1 MTARLVTAAVFAV
14 ILAAP
19 LRAQSDTA
27 STPSNAIRPGMSEA
41 DVRARWGE
49 PLTVRRA
56 NEWTYMFYASG
67 VEHIHRFHDV
77 VFLQNGQVVDAVI
90 RAPGRSYLGQS
101 SSPPSRMPENTA
113 PQPARTSP

>member
-1 MTARLVTAAVFAV
+1 MIARLVTAAAFAV
-14 ILAAP
+14 VLAAP
-19 LRAQSDTA
+19 LSAQDTT

-41 DVRARWGE
+41 DVRARWGD

-90 RAPGRSYLGQS
+90 RAPGRTYLGQS

-113 PQPARTSP
+113 PQPARTQP